1 MELTIEQAL
10 QQGVAAHKEGKLQEA
25 ERLYRAILQSQ
36 PKHADANHN
45 LGVMAVSVNKADAAL
60 PLFKTALDA
69 NPKIEQF
76 WLSYIDALIK
86 EKQFGNAKEVIQQ
99 AKIQGVASDN
109 LNALKARLAPI
120 AQTEN
125 TDSASPP
132 QEQLNSLLEHYQA
145 GRYDDAEQL
154 AVSITQEFP
163 KHQFGWKVLGAVLGQ
178 TGRNSEAVHANR
190 NAVALSPQDAEAHNN
205 LGNTQ
210 QELDSLEEAEASL
223 RLAITLKYNFA
234 EAHYNLGNTL
244 KERGRLEDAEASLRQ
259 AITLKPDYA
268 EAHNNLGLTLNEL
281 DRLEEAEASYRQAIA
296 LKPDFTEA
304 HNNLGTTLQGLG
316 KLEEAEASYT
326 QAIALKP
333 DFAEALKQLG
343 IFLYINGNIDSGIES
358 LEKAY
363 AIESKDKDL
372 EMLLAVLKSRKSS
385 EKSRVRVG
393 DLGNPVNL
401 AESIPNRLILNRVVE
416 ADLIATLYEMS
427 SRELDK
433 TTDARFGNGVCSLN
447 FNLFEDTRPIIKNV
461 AEDLTRIITLA
472 IKSEIY
478 IYDSFFNI
486 LGAGGG
492 STPHRHLNKLDMVKE
507 LNIANKKYSLVYY
520 LSEGDQNCSE
530 PGILKLY
537 DPGEDILPHQGM
549 ITIIPATRQHS
560 AVYGGKKDRVMI
572 GVNFY
577 SL

>member
-10 QQGVAAHKEGKLQEA
+10 QQGVAAHKEGKVQEA

-36 PKHADANHN
+36 PSHPDANHN
-45 LGVMAVSVNKADAAL
+45 LGVIAVSMNNAEAAL

-69 NPKIEQF
+69 NPNVEQF
-76 WLSYIDALIK
+76 WMSYIDALFK
-86 EKQFGNAKEVIQQ
+86 NNQVKNAKQ
-99 AKIQGVASDN
+99 AIKKATKKGFDAKKLQ
-109 LNALKARLAPI
+109 ALRSQPKDVP
-120 AQTEN
+120 
-125 TDSASPP
+125 DSKLPSQA
-132 QEQLNSLLEHYQA
+132 QLNSLLMHYQN
-145 GRYDDAEQL
+145 GKCDEAEKL
-154 AVSITQEFP
+154 AVTITQQFP
-163 KHQFGWKVLGAVLGQ
+163 QHQFAWKVLGAIFGQ
-178 TGRNSEAVHANR
+178 SGRTVEAENANQTS
-190 NAVALSPQDAEAHNN
+190 VALSPQDAQAHSN
-205 LGNTQ
+205 LG
-210 QELDSLEEAEASL
+210 
-223 RLAITLKYNFA
+223 ITLKELGRLDEAEKSYNQAIALKPNFA
-234 EAHYNLGNTL
+234 EAHSNLGNTL
-244 KERGRLEDAEASLRQ
+244 QELGRLDEAEASYKQ
-259 AITLKPDYA
+259 AIALKPDYA
-268 EAHNNLGLTLNEL
+268 EAHYNLG
-281 DRLEEAEASYRQAIA
+281 I
-296 LKPDFTEA
+296 
-304 HNNLGTTLQGLG
+304 TLQELG
-316 KLEEAEASYT
+316 RLDEAEASYT

-343 IFLYINGNIDSGIES
+343 IFLCIKGNIDSGIES

-363 AIESKDKDL
+363 AIESKDKEKDL

-447 FNLFEDTRPIIKNV
+447 FNLFEDTSPIIKNV

-486 LGAGGG
+486 LGTGGG
-492 STPHRHLNKLDMVKE
+492 STPHCHLNKLDMVKG
-507 LNIANKKYSLVYY
+507 LGIVNKKYSLVYY

-537 DPGEDILPHQGM
+537 DPDEDILPHQGM

>member
-1 MELTIEQAL
+1 
-10 QQGVAAHKEGKLQEA
+10 
-25 ERLYRAILQSQ
+25 
-36 PKHADANHN
+36 
-45 LGVMAVSVNKADAAL
+45 
-60 PLFKTALDA
+60 
-69 NPKIEQF
+69 
-76 WLSYIDALIK
+76 
-86 EKQFGNAKEVIQQ
+86 
-99 AKIQGVASDN
+99 
-109 LNALKARLAPI
+109 
-120 AQTEN
+120 
-125 TDSASPP
+125 
-132 QEQLNSLLEHYQA
+132 
-145 GRYDDAEQL
+145 
-154 AVSITQEFP
+154 
-163 KHQFGWKVLGAVLGQ
+163 
-178 TGRNSEAVHANR
+178 
-190 NAVALSPQDAEAHNN
+190 
-205 LGNTQ
+205 
-210 QELDSLEEAEASL
+210 LEEAEASY
-223 RLAITLKYNFA
+223 I
-234 EAHYNLGNTL
+234 
-244 KERGRLEDAEASLRQ
+244 Q
-259 AITLKPDYA
+259 AIALKSDYA
-268 EAHNNLGLTLNEL
+268 DAHNNLGTTLKEMG
-281 DRLEEAEASYRQAIA
+281 RLEEAEASYRQVVA
-296 LKPDFTEA
+296 LKPDF
-304 HNNLGTTLQGLG
+304 
-316 KLEEAEASYT
+316 
-326 QAIALKP
+326 P
-333 DFAEALKQLG
+333 EALKQLG

>member
-10 QQGVAAHKEGKLQEA
+10 QQGVVAHKEGKLQEA

-190 NAVALSPQDAEAHNN
+190 NAVALSPQDAAANNNLGITLKELGRLEKAEASYRQAIMLEPDFSEAHNN
-205 LGNTQ
+205 LGNT
-210 QELDSLEEAEASL
+210 LKYLGRLEEAEASY
-223 RLAITLKYNFA
+223 I
-234 EAHYNLGNTL
+234 
-244 KERGRLEDAEASLRQ
+244 Q
-259 AITLKPDYA
+259 AIALKSDYA
-268 EAHNNLGLTLNEL
+268 DAHNNLGTTLKEMG
-281 DRLEEAEASYRQAIA
+281 RLEEAEASYR
-296 LKPDFTEA
+296 
-304 HNNLGTTLQGLG
+304 
-316 KLEEAEASYT
+316 

-363 AIESKDKDL
+363 AIESKDKEKDL